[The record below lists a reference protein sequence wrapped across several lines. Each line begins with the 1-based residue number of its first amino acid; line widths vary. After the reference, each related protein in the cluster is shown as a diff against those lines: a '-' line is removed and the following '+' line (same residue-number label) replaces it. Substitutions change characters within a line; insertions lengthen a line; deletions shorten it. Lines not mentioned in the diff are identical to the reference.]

1 MEKILNRNNQIND
14 HILVFKFKENHAIT
28 KLYFLLIFSETHSH
42 NIFIEN

>member
-1 MEKILNRNNQIND
+1 MKKFLNKNNQINY

-42 NIFIEN
+42 NISIGN